1 MPSPIQSLLNVKF
14 TQTWKMLYGH
24 VFQVNPHRY
33 VGKDRFRCFDKL
45 QKCRKMM
52 RAEIGKNYLF
62 GLESYNNLLSFV

>member
-1 MPSPIQSLLNVKF
+1 
-14 TQTWKMLYGH
+14 MLYGH